1 MDVGIDDGLQVAVE
15 HGVKV
20 VSLVIRAMVDDTVF
34 REVVCADSLGAI
46 KRTYL
51 RVTHVGGLGGLLLM
65 LHGQQAGLQ
74 YAQRG
79 GTVLNLRLLILHV
92 HRDSGWQ
99 VGHAHGGIRGVHG
112 LAAGA
117 GAHEDVDF
125 QVFRIDLDLVVILV
139 GLGEHDDAGS
149 GSLDTAL
156 RFGDGDALHTVYA
169 ALVLHRSPHAVFGSG
184 RALGADGDLHVLD
197 AAELGG
203 VLGLHVHAPAT
214 LLGVTG
220 VHAQQVAG
228 EQCGFLAAGAGLDLH
243 DGVARI
249 IRVTRDQRG
258 AQLLL
263 DTGQFVF
270 KTLGFLGEV
279 GVLAGHLLSGCQIV
293 LHLQPGFVG
302 THDGTQ
308 FGVTTTQLAQL
319 VRVGHDFG
327 ACHLL
332 FDGLVLLKRGCR
344 RRELFVCHNTLSS
357 VWCCSVRLFDC
368 AGQCCNKT
376 CQRIQ
381 KTPVLDRVCRSMPN
395 RIGLA

>member
-1 MDVGIDDGLQVAVE
+1 M
-15 HGVKV
+15 
-20 VSLVIRAMVDDTVF
+20 
-34 REVVCADSLGAI
+34 
-46 KRTYL
+46 
-51 RVTHVGGLGGLLLM
+51 
-65 LHGQQAGLQ
+65 
-74 YAQRG
+74 
-79 GTVLNLRLLILHV
+79 
-92 HRDSGWQ
+92 
-99 VGHAHGGIRGVHG
+99 
-112 LAAGA
+112 
-117 GAHEDVDF
+117 
-125 QVFRIDLDLVVILV
+125 
-139 GLGEHDDAGS
+139 
-149 GSLDTAL
+149 
-156 RFGDGDALHTVYA
+156 YA
-169 ALVLHRSPHAVFGSG
+169 ALVFQARPHTVLRRG
-184 RALGADGDLHVLD
+184 RALGANGDLHVLD

-203 VLGLHVHAPAT
+203 VLGLHGDGPAA
-214 LLGVTG
+214 LLSVSQI
-220 VHAQQVAG
+220 HAQQVAG
-228 EQCGFLAAGAGLDLH
+228 EQCGFFAAGAGLDLH
-243 DGVARI
+243 DGVARV
-249 IRVTRDQRG
+249 IRVARDQRG

-327 ACHLL
+327 ACHLF